1 MLFFYIIE
9 ENDLAIQIEC
19 QNQFPC
25 KNFVNTGGIKEHNL
39 ARRSCNGMGT
49 LASRKVISSRIL
61 TIDDF

>member
-9 ENDLAIQIEC
+9 ENVLAIQIDF

-25 KNFVNTGGIKEHNL
+25 KSFVNIGGSKEHNL
-39 ARRSCNGMGT
+39 AQGSCNGMGT
-49 LASRKVISSRIL
+49 LASRKVITSRIL